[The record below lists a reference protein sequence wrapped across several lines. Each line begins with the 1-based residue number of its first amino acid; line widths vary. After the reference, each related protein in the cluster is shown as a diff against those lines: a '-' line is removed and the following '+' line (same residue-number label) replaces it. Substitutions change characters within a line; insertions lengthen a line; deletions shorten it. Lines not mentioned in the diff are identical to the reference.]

1 MMLREPEPELM
12 DTEAQ
17 ASAYAEAD
25 FSEPNAAF
33 VAHVARATHELPLLG
48 RALDLGCG
56 PADIPIRL
64 ARAHPDLVIDAL
76 DGAEHMLTHA
86 RRALAAEPEA
96 VATRVR
102 MRAACLPDP
111 DLPRAA
117 YDFVFSNSLLHHLH
131 DPQVLWQA
139 VRTGARPGAVVVVMD
154 LVRPASREAARAIV
168 QRYAADEPEVL
179 RADFLNSLCAAFT
192 PEEVGAQ
199 LHDAGLSGLVVAT
212 VSDRHLLVSGRLP

>member
-1 MMLREPEPELM
+1 MMPRVPEPELM

-17 ASAYAEAD
+17 ASAYAAAD

-33 VAHVARATHELPLLG
+33 VAHVARATQARPLLG

-64 ARAHPDLVIDAL
+64 VRAHPELVVDAV
-76 DGAEHMLTHA
+76 DGAYHMLTHA
-86 RRALAAEPEA
+86 RRALAAEPPA
-96 VATRVR
+96 VAFRVR
-102 MRAACLPDP
+102 LRAARLPDP

-131 DPQVLWQA
+131 EPQVLWQA
-139 VRTGARPGAVVVVMD
+139 VRGGARAGATIVVMD
-154 LVRPASREAARAIV
+154 LMRPQSRAAAETIV
-168 QRYAADEPEVL
+168 KRYAADAPEVL
-179 RADFLNSLCAAFT
+179 RADFFNSLCAAFT
-192 PEEVGAQ
+192 PEEVRAQ
-199 LHDAGLSGLVVAT
+199 LIDAGLSELTVAT